1 MAAMF
6 EKLDVPVVAVR
17 RWLVGGALIRHG
29 DGLVLVGN
37 RRRDKSLEWTPPG
50 GVIDQGE
57 TLLAG
62 LTREV
67 FEETGLIVN
76 AWSSRCYTVT
86 VEAPEMGWR
95 LTVEAWEADDVS
107 GEICIA
113 DPDGIVEEE
122 IRCLQAVQQIRV
134 DGVFGSFFHV
144 QPDDL
149 RPLIEKNIAVVSLVA
164 AREPVPDFPLD
175 VLYVDNVAGACTAVT
190 YLVEHGHTRIAMIG
204 GLEVAVG
211 QKRTEGYRQALA
223 QCGIPIAHELVRHG
237 DFTEAGG
244 YREMQALLQITPRPT
259 AVFTANDLMAL
270 GALFAIKENGLSVPG
285 DVAIVGFDDIPTSRL
300 VSPPLTT
307 IRKSQDLIGQRAVEM
322 ILERINKTVAPLGRC
337 EEIPFELIVRQS
349 A

>member
-1 MAAMF
+1 MAKKTSNKRKPTQTDVA
-6 EKLDVPVVAVR
+6 KLAGVSRASVSY
-17 RWLVGGALIRHG
+17 
-29 DGLVLVGN
+29 VLN
-37 RRRDKSLEWTPPG
+37 NKYPISIPESTRRRILDAIEELGYVPDRNAQSLRTGRTYTIASIIPDITNPYYP
-50 GVIDQGE
+50 
-57 TLLAG
+57 LLERKIQDVAKQHG
-62 LTREV
+62 YV
-67 FEETGLIVN
+67 H
-76 AWSSRCYTVT
+76 VT
-86 VEAPEMGWR
+86 YN
-95 LTVEAWEADDVS
+95 T
-107 GEICIA
+107 
-113 DPDGIVEEE
+113 DGIAKEE
-122 IRCLQAVQQIRV
+122 IRCLQAVQQIRA

-149 RPLIEKNIAVVSLVA
+149 RPLIEKNIAVVNLVA

-175 VLYVDNVAGACTAVT
+175 MLYVDNVAAACTAVT

-204 GLEVAVG
+204 GLDVAVG

-223 QCGIPIAHELVRHG
+223 QCGIPIAQELVRHG

-244 YREMQALLQITPRPT
+244 YREMQALLQMMPRPT

-349 A
+349 V